1 MKVLATYSLKGGVGK
16 TAAAVNLAYASA
28 HKGHRTLVWDLDPQ
42 GAATFSFRIRPK
54 VKGGAKAL
62 ARGRRELEAAIKASD
77 YERLDVVPADFSY
90 RRFDV
95 LLDNARKPR
104 QRIRRLLGPLGDDY
118 DVVILDCPPTAGLT
132 AESMVAAADA
142 LLVPLIPTVLSV
154 RTLDQLT
161 RFLRR
166 RRTAIDVLPFFSMV
180 DRRRRHHRQ
189 IMADLP
195 GRFPGILDAAIPMSS
210 VVEQVSVERRPVF
223 EVAPRS
229 AASRSFSLLWAEIE
243 AHTALVAGG

>member
-16 TAAAVNLAYASA
+16 TAAAVNLAYAAARS
-28 HKGHRTLVWDLDPQ
+28 GQRTLVWDLDPQ
-42 GAATFSFRIRPK
+42 GAATFSFRIEPK

-62 ARGRRELEAAIKASD
+62 ARGRRELDQAIKASD
-77 YERLDVVPADFSY
+77 FEGLDVVPADFSY

-95 LLDNARKPR
+95 LLDNAKKPR
-104 QRIRRLLGPLGDDY
+104 QRIRRLLAPLDDEY

-132 AESMVAAADA
+132 AESMVVAADA

-161 RFLRR
+161 AFLRR
-166 RRTAIDVLPFFSMV
+166 RRKTAPAVLPFFSMV
-180 DRRRRHHRQ
+180 DRRRSHHRQ
-189 IMADLP
+189 IMTELP
-195 GRFPGILDAAIPMSS
+195 ERFPHILEPAVPMSS

-229 AASRSFSLLWAEIE
+229 VAAQAFAHLWDDIE
-243 AHTALVAGG
+243 AAVVTPRT